1 MTDKP
6 SVHFGNTTPAGKL
19 NLSIRL
25 SLPSGITITSAVLSC
40 AVHEDSPASDPSAA
54 TRITST
60 SATIDATGKIMT
72 ARFENGL
79 VDVDYVITFLPT
91 LSDTE
96 IEPVTTMISVRK
108 YV

>member
-1 MTDKP
+1 MTDQP

-19 NLSIRL
+19 NLSIKL
-25 SLPSGITITSAVLSC
+25 TLPSGVTIASATLSC
-40 AVHEDSPASDPSAA
+40 AVHEDSKQQDSGAA

-60 SATIDATGKIMT
+60 IATIDATGKIMT

-79 VDVDYVITFLPT
+79 VDVDYVITYVPT